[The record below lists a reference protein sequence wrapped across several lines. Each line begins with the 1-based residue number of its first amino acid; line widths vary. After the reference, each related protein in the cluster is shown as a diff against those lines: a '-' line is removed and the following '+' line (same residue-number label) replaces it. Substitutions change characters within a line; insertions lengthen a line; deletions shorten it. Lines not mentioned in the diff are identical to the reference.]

1 MGYIL
6 DLREKVGHEPLISTG
21 AAGLVYNASAQLLF
35 VHRSDTHLW
44 GLPSGSK
51 EIGESLAD
59 TASREVLEETGVR
72 AVNLTFKTILS
83 GPSMQFSYPNGDQI
97 DAVIAVYQAFT
108 QDNQLVPQAGETDR
122 VAFFDLDQLPKQ
134 ITGFSHQILEA
145 TELV

>member
-6 DLREKVGHEPLISTG
+6 NLRKQVGHEPLISTG
-21 AAGLVYNASAQLLF
+21 AASLVYNADAQLLF

-51 EIGESLAD
+51 EIGESLSD
-59 TASREVLEETGVR
+59 TASREVLEETGVH
-72 AVNLTFKTILS
+72 AVNFKFKTILS
-83 GPSMQFSYPNGDQI
+83 GPSMAFRYPNGDQI

-108 QDNQLVPQAGETDR
+108 QDQQLTPQTGETDK
-122 VAFFDLDQLPKQ
+122 VAFFDLDQLPEKV
-134 ITGFSHQILEA
+134 TSFSHQILEA

>member
-6 DLREKVGHEPLISTG
+6 NLRKRVGHQPLISTG

-51 EIGESLAD
+51 EIGESLAE
-59 TASREVLEETGVR
+59 TANREVTEETGVH
-72 AVNLTFKTILS
+72 AVNFKFKTLLS

-108 QDNQLVPQAGETDR
+108 QDNQLTPQAGETDK
-122 VAFFDLDQLPKQ
+122 VAFFDLDRLPEQL
-134 ITGFSHQILEA
+134 TDFSQQILEA
-145 TELV
+145 AELV

>member
-6 DLREKVGHEPLISTG
+6 NLRKQVGHEPLISTG
-21 AAGLVYNASAQLLF
+21 AAGLVYNASAQLLL

-59 TASREVLEETGVR
+59 TAKREVLEETGVH
-72 AVNLTFKTILS
+72 AVNLSFKTILS

-108 QDNQLVPQAGETDR
+108 QDTKLVTQAGETDQ
-122 VAFFDLDQLPKQ
+122 VTFFDLDQLPEQ
-134 ITGFSHQILEA
+134 ITNFSQQILEA

>member
-6 DLREKVGHEPLISTG
+6 DLRKKVGHQPLISTG
-21 AAGLVYNASAQLLF
+21 AAGLVYNASAQLLL

-59 TASREVLEETGVR
+59 TARREVTEETGVH
-72 AVNLTFKTILS
+72 AVNFKFITLLS
-83 GPSMQFSYPNGDQI
+83 GSSMQFSYPNGDQI

-108 QDNQLVPQAGETDR
+108 QDSQLTPQTGETDQ
-122 VAFFDLDQLPKQ
+122 VGFFDLDQLPNQ
-134 ITGFSHQILEA
+134 MTDFSNQILA
-145 TELV
+145 AAELV